1 MNINCFFVL
10 LPFSCKK
17 VRKER
22 ERLNTDADNTTTAMD
37 ESEEVSAEG
46 DVSGGS
52 FLGQGGDLMT
62 DSGGGDLMNDLMG
75 DDSQIGRSSSLC

>member
-1 MNINCFFVL
+1 
-10 LPFSCKK
+10 
-17 VRKER
+17 
-22 ERLNTDADNTTTAMD
+22 MD

-62 DSGGGDLMNDLMG
+62 DSGGGDLINDLMG
-75 DDSQIGRSSSLC
+75 DDSQIDRSYSLC

>member
-1 MNINCFFVL
+1 MGLSLKAI
-10 LPFSCKK
+10 SS
-17 VRKER
+17 ER
-22 ERLNTDADNTTTAMD
+22 YNTDADNTTTAMD

-62 DSGGGDLMNDLMG
+62 DLGGGDLMNDLMG

>member
-1 MNINCFFVL
+1 
-10 LPFSCKK
+10 
-17 VRKER
+17 
-22 ERLNTDADNTTTAMD
+22 MD
-37 ESEEVSAEG
+37 ESEDVSAEG

-52 FLGQGGDLMT
+52 FLGQGGNLMT

>member
-1 MNINCFFVL
+1 
-10 LPFSCKK
+10 LPEVPKNS
-17 VRKER
+17 
-22 ERLNTDADNTTTAMD
+22 AMD

-62 DSGGGDLMNDLMG
+62 DSGGGDLINDLMG
-75 DDSQIGRSSSLC
+75 DDSQIDRSYSLC